1 MLLPTP
7 PRGDAVTLGYRPEN
21 VYLERTCT
29 SWSDTLRNIGE
40 VPRFLTDALAWMTP
54 SAGHPCS
61 AAMGKC
67 VLWSGAAVGEG
78 VLWSSKFSGRTVF
91 FAQSNRSAVGE

>member
-1 MLLPTP
+1 MSPDRGGTMSAHQGESLIVDPKSCRGCVLLGS
-7 PRGDAVTLGYRPEN
+7 RRQVR
-21 VYLERTCT
+21 
-29 SWSDTLRNIGE
+29 
-40 VPRFLTDALAWMTP
+40 ALVAWMTP